1 MIRSKEAEK
10 GLFRG
15 ASAGF
20 LLLCLLVPAV
30 AQATFI
36 DGLGVGAR
44 PMAMGSAY
52 TAVSDDLMAIYYNP
66 AGLAQIER
74 HEILLGYLWS
84 GPSLNARPLSG
95 GSFHVEQVVPYELK
109 TPVIAVGFN
118 VDRLFKEVLPL
129 HLRVGVLTLIPD
141 NFQSAYRL
149 WDPDPSTPRW
159 VRAGDYWDRIHLL
172 GAISLQPEGV
182 PWISVGVGFCLIA
195 SGRGDLLPRYGT
207 SGADL
212 VLRGLSGEVLTA
224 EGNLDIEVDHEA
236 APTAGV
242 MLTPIQGLRLGYCF
256 RNSFSLVA
264 GSNTAAIEAHILVGE
279 KEWVVPLVP
288 AVTFEGFYVPQQH
301 NFGAAY
307 QWNERLLISF
317 DLSWFRWSDYAS
329 ESRGTPD
336 PPWQDTIIPR
346 LGIEVRP
353 WKALALRLG
362 YFFEPSPVAE
372 QNRGSNYLDNDRHA
386 FSFGAGYT
394 FADPLQIV
402 REAMEVDLVVHYI
415 HMPSRRTV
423 KEAGFSPDF
432 ETEGEILSVG
442 GNVTFRF

>member
-1 MIRSKEAEK
+1 
-10 GLFRG
+10 
-15 ASAGF
+15 
-20 LLLCLLVPAV
+20 
-30 AQATFI
+30 
-36 DGLGVGAR
+36 
-44 PMAMGSAY
+44 
-52 TAVSDDLMAIYYNP
+52 
-66 AGLAQIER
+66 
-74 HEILLGYLWS
+74 
-84 GPSLNARPLSG
+84 
-95 GSFHVEQVVPYELK
+95 
-109 TPVIAVGFN
+109 
-118 VDRLFKEVLPL
+118 
-129 HLRVGVLTLIPD
+129 
-141 NFQSAYRL
+141 
-149 WDPDPSTPRW
+149 
-159 VRAGDYWDRIHLL
+159 
-172 GAISLQPEGV
+172 
-182 PWISVGVGFCLIA
+182 
-195 SGRGDLLPRYGT
+195 
-207 SGADL
+207 
-212 VLRGLSGEVLTA
+212 
-224 EGNLDIEVDHEA
+224 
-236 APTAGV
+236 

-279 KEWVVPLVP
+279 KEWVLPLVP
-288 AVTFEGFYVPQQH
+288 AVTFEAFYVPQQH

-307 QWNERLLISF
+307 WWNERLLISF

-432 ETEGEILSVG
+432 ETEGEILSMG